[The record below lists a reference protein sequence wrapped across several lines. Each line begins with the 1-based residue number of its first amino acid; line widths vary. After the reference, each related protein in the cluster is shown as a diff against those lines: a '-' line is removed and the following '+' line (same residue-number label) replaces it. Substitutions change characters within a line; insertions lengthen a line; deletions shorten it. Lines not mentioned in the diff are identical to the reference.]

1 MLHALMTQ
9 VGVSDVTSLIGAANG
24 AREPGLGGGPSGDGS
39 APLLRIVKKAIYGF
53 GGALKMDPWDLAV
66 DNGCSDACGCEG
78 KATGFVAAPCS
89 VFLRL
94 LAGYPRR
101 KRLFMIRH
109 GESEWNKAQA
119 SLDPL
124 SMYAQVD
131 HPLSVRRRARLSGWA
146 LVDLGC
152 ASANRV

>member
-1 MLHALMTQ
+1 MTQ

-131 HPLSVRRRARLSGWA
+131 HPLSVRRRAHPSGWT
-146 LVDLGC
+146 LVELGC
-152 ASANRV
+152 ASAQRV